1 MGNLVCGGPVMP
13 PSTGQF
19 LLSNMDDHRVKR
31 ANDSQ
36 MKQLLLASYLTHLTE
51 MSLHADLY
59 DQMDERLSSLGFI
72 LEGVS
77 SLPRE
82 VSSFLSDDALA
93 LVPLQGSFAQS
104 GDSTSPRY
112 VLCSSKSRR
121 ADVWLCIY
129 DTVPISERIHN
140 YFEAEPIELDS
151 QYPNIGVNAGI
162 CIAAK
167 ALWIELRERLSYLQ
181 SEKRQIKL
189 HVAGLSTG
197 GCIAQVIAAFILLNK
212 EPHISLQSVVT
223 FGSLPVF
230 HFEGPLGRLPLFDRT
245 ELFHVVSDTD
255 VLPRALSYSNLS
267 LVWNRFAEAY
277 RLQDIHIPPNIPSL
291 LMGYALVGGLMYIER
306 IKHHKPEADMTDFEV
321 TPSSNV
327 NLLFVKSAAQLWE
340 TDRMEIPIDTFLD
353 LLGNDLATHGVTE
366 YMRNIAVVAEERNLD
381 VVKAMSRVLESPDHP
396 VDRYLP
402 VLPVINKT
410 LRRKFLR
417 ADLLSLSYDFDRFCE
432 DLFAFYICKTS
443 FGLPTA
449 DLQTIIAPALTLTAN
464 QIRTRFIESPWYD
477 VIRIADSNGFV
488 YNLTKASFKLVMHQL
503 ALSNPE
509 MIEAIIHFFDSSPS
523 FLRRSTV
530 KQWPSASTP
539 RRNGSSNSR
548 FA

>member
-1 MGNLVCGGPVMP
+1 
-13 PSTGQF
+13 
-19 LLSNMDDHRVKR
+19 MDDHRVKR

-36 MKQLLLASYLTHLTE
+36 MKQLLLASYLTHITE
-51 MSLHADLY
+51 MSLHVDLY
-59 DQMDERLSSLGFI
+59 EQMDERLSSLGFI

-82 VSSFLSDDALA
+82 VSSFLSDDASA
-93 LVPLQGSFAQS
+93 SVPLQGSFGYS
-104 GDSTSPRY
+104 GDSTSPCY

-129 DTVPISERIHN
+129 DTVPIYERIRN
-140 YFEAEPIELDS
+140 YFEVEPIDLDS
-151 QYPNIGVNAGI
+151 QYSNIGVNAAI

-212 EPHISLQSVVT
+212 EPYISVQSVTT

-230 HFEGPLGRLPLFDRT
+230 HFGGALGRLPLFDRT
-245 ELFHVVSDTD
+245 ELFHVVSDAD

-267 LVWNRFAEAY
+267 LVWNRFAEVY
-277 RLQDIHIPPNIPSL
+277 RLQDIHIPSNIPSL

-306 IKHHKPEADMTDFEV
+306 IKHHKPEVDMTDLEV
-321 TPSSNV
+321 TTSSSNV

-353 LLGNDLATHGVTE
+353 LLGTDQSTHGVTE
-366 YMRNIAVVAEERNLD
+366 YMRNIAIVAEERNLD
-381 VVKAMSRVLESPDHP
+381 VAKAMAKVLQGPDHP
-396 VDRYLP
+396 VDRCVP

-432 DLFAFYICKTS
+432 DLFAFYICKSS

-449 DLQTIIAPALTLTAN
+449 DLQTILAPALTLTAN

-477 VIRIADSNGFV
+477 VIRISGSNGFV

-509 MIEAIIHFFDSSPS
+509 TVETVLQFFDSSPS

-539 RRNGSSNSR
+539 RRNGASNAR